1 MQKMIKKKIYETLEP
16 TGGKRT
22 RIGRFFDI
30 FILFLI
36 FLNILAVVL
45 STIQSLS
52 KQFHSYFFYFEFFS
66 VIVFTIEYI
75 LRIWSCNVD
84 KKYQHPFA
92 GRVKFAFR
100 PIVLIDLL
108 AILPF
113 YLPMI
118 IPLDLRFI
126 RAIRL
131 LRLFRIFKIGR
142 YSKSLNVLKDVIR
155 NKKEELVLIIFVV
168 LIMLVIFS
176 SLMYF
181 VERDVQPEAFA
192 SIPHAMW
199 WAIIT
204 LTTVGYGD
212 VYPITVLGK
221 ILGAMIAFLGIGMFA
236 LPAGI
241 LGSGLIE
248 AIQKRD
254 DGLISKDHENKKLDK
269 VEIDNIKKT
278 LSDINKKL
286 DQILKK

>member
-1 MQKMIKKKIYETLEP
+1 
-16 TGGKRT
+16 
-22 RIGRFFDI
+22 
-30 FILFLI
+30 
-36 FLNILAVVL
+36 
-45 STIQSLS
+45 
-52 KQFHSYFFYFEFFS
+52 
-66 VIVFTIEYI
+66 
-75 LRIWSCNVD
+75 
-84 KKYQHPFA
+84 
-92 GRVKFAFR
+92 
-100 PIVLIDLL
+100 
-108 AILPF
+108 
-113 YLPMI
+113 
-118 IPLDLRFI
+118 LRFI

>member
-1 MQKMIKKKIYETLEP
+1 
-16 TGGKRT
+16 
-22 RIGRFFDI
+22 
-30 FILFLI
+30 
-36 FLNILAVVL
+36 
-45 STIQSLS
+45 
-52 KQFHSYFFYFEFFS
+52 
-66 VIVFTIEYI
+66 
-75 LRIWSCNVD
+75 
-84 KKYQHPFA
+84 
-92 GRVKFAFR
+92 
-100 PIVLIDLL
+100 VLIDLL